1 MKCQWQELIQILPIW
16 FREYVDKFSDAGI
29 QEIRLR
35 LGQVPQLICFNKTSV
50 LSRKITKED
59 LSFCINAATRY
70 SPWTSETILQGFITC
85 SGGHRIGICGEC
97 VYDGGKLKAIS
108 SISSL
113 CIRVAKDISNAS
125 QNVFQEKGSILII
138 GSPGSG
144 KTTFLRDLIRQK
156 ANSITGSVAVIDERR
171 EIFPCNAL
179 GFAFDRGKNTDV
191 LSGCKKIEGIQ
202 MALRTMGPQIIA
214 VDEITES
221 EDCLALA
228 SVARCGVNV
237 IATAHAG
244 SKSELLSRKIYQP
257 ILECGVFSVL
267 ICMKQD
273 KSWTKEVFP
282 NCILSGLVQY

>member
-1 MKCQWQELIQILPIW
+1 MSCQWQELIQILPIW
-16 FREYVDKFSDAGI
+16 LRDFVDKNSGVGV

-35 LGQVPQLICFNKTSV
+35 IGQAPQLICSYKT
-50 LSRKITKED
+50 LEPARKVTKED

-70 SPWTSETILQGFITC
+70 SPWTSETILQGYITC
-85 SGGHRIGICGEC
+85 AGGHRIGICGEC

-108 SISSL
+108 NISSL
-113 CIRVAKDISNAS
+113 CIRVAKDIA
-125 QNVFQEKGSILII
+125 NVSRNVYQEKGSILIV

-156 ANSITGSVAVIDERR
+156 SNFITGSVAVIDERR
-171 EIFPCNAL
+171 EIFPCNAQ
-179 GFAFDRGKNTDV
+179 GVVFDRGKNTDI
-191 LSGCKKIEGIQ
+191 LSGCKKTEGIQ
-202 MALRTMGPQIIA
+202 MALRTMGPEIIA
-214 VDEITES
+214 VDEITER
-221 EDCLALA
+221 EDCLALS
-228 SVARCGVNV
+228 SVARCGAKV

-244 SKSELLSRKIYQP
+244 DKTELMARKIYQP

-282 NCILSGLVQY
+282 NCFLN